1 MKTNCCSLA
10 FAVLARCFKPLWP
23 CLFSL
28 LLTLFFHTSGRAQF
42 ETQLNVSPRPT
53 ALLSTWSNRPEI
65 VNYLVTNQ
73 QGIRIPV
80 KLRVTFKDAG
90 GEAIGT
96 TDFNLS
102 ASRIFAT
109 GFNLLTAKD
118 VVQLQSLRFTGSTA
132 QAINQTGRLP
142 QGSYL
147 LSVQI
152 VEASTL
158 APLSVEQ
165 TRPFLVSSYQLPILM
180 QPMQD
185 QVLQPTIAQQ
195 VITFR
200 WTPLSPQP
208 TQQRIS
214 YQLQVWEVQDAQTP
228 MQAFRSN
235 QPLLNQAV
243 VGVTQYIWQPR
254 LHMGDSAQH
263 RQFVWTIQTLDTD
276 GLGINNGVGD
286 GRSEPAW
293 FSVGSLKNNGT
304 TLKN

>member
-1 MKTNCCSLA
+1 MGTAHGNHHNNLSPM
-10 FAVLARCFKPLWP
+10 PLR
-23 CLFSL
+23 LSIFTL
-28 LLTLFFHTSGRAQF
+28 LLTLLLQASSYAQF
-42 ETQLNVSPRPT
+42 NTQLTVSARPT

-73 QGIRIPV
+73 QAIRRPV
-80 KLRVTFKDAG
+80 KLRVTFKEAG

-102 ASRIFAT
+102 ANRIFAP
-109 GFNLLTAKD
+109 GVNLLTARD

-142 QGSYL
+142 QGSYQ
-147 LSVQI
+147 LSIQV
-152 VEASTL
+152 VDAVTL
-158 APLSVEQ
+158 APLSEEQ

-180 QPMQD
+180 QPLQD
-185 QVLQPTIAQQ
+185 QVLQPNIAQQ

-214 YQLQVWEVQDAQTP
+214 YQLQVWEVQAGQTP

-254 LHMGDSAQH
+254 LYMGDSAQH

-293 FSVGSLKNNGT
+293 FSVGSLKNNGA

>member
-1 MKTNCCSLA
+1 M
-10 FAVLARCFKPLWP
+10 LARCFKPSWP

-28 LLTLFFHTSGRAQF
+28 LLTLFFHTTGRAQF
-42 ETQLNVSPRPT
+42 ETQLTVNARPT
-53 ALLSTWSNRPEI
+53 ALLSSWSNRPEI

-73 QGIRIPV
+73 QAIRTPV

-109 GFNLLTAKD
+109 GFNLLTARD

-152 VEASTL
+152 VEAATL

-185 QVLQPTIAQQ
+185 QVLQPTISQQ

-235 QPLLNQAV
+235 QPLLNQSV
-243 VGVTQYIWQPR
+243 VGATQYIWQPQ
-254 LHMGDSAQH
+254 LYMGDSLQH
-263 RQFVWTIQTLDTD
+263 RQFVWTIQTLDPE

-293 FSVGSLKNNGT
+293 FSIGSRKNSGA
-304 TLKN
+304 TLKNQYQ